1 MEERELRA
9 EATSTPLLDG
19 SDDSV
24 LGVTAVKV
32 TAKWNPRSD
41 EPTLDNVS
49 FSVKPGQLLGVIG
62 PVGAGKVTKV
72 TSLFPWQHHS

>member
-9 EATSTPLLDG
+9 EATSTPDG
-19 SDDSV
+19 SDSV

-72 TSLFPWQHHS
+72 TYSLFPWQHHS

>member
-9 EATSTPLLDG
+9 EATSTSDG

-49 FSVKPGQLLGVIG
+49 FSVKSGQLLGVIG